1 MRTCTTRAQSGS
13 TTARSLSAVRL
24 SLSLSLSSELTEE
37 PPGRFAR
44 WPRRAVLEPIPT
56 DGYTSSSADI
66 ARLTELTRERML
78 EAIEDLG
85 RKRQEQLRLAGHAV
99 GGEGEGE
106 REALLAGQVRRD
118 ETSGETA
125 SATVEAPSE

>member
-1 MRTCTTRAQSGS
+1 M
-13 TTARSLSAVRL
+13 
-24 SLSLSLSSELTEE
+24 
-37 PPGRFAR
+37 
-44 WPRRAVLEPIPT
+44 LEPIPT

-99 GGEGEGE
+99 GGEREGEGEGE
-106 REALLAGQVRRD
+106 REALLAGQPR
-118 ETSGETA
+118 GETA